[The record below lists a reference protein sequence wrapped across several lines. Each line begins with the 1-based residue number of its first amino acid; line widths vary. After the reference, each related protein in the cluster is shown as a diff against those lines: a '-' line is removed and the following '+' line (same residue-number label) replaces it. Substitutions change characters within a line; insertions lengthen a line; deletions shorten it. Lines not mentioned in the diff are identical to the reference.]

1 MASSPYPEGM
11 RRETAMM
18 TVGNTLPVLQRAYRA
33 AADKAVAPIGVSQA
47 LAWPMVMVGRQG
59 DGVRQG
65 VLAERLGIEAPSLV
79 RSLDQL
85 VDGGFIERR
94 EDPVDRRAKTLHLT
108 PAGAAACARIETLL
122 QALRAELYEGVPDED
137 IAACLRVFGVLE
149 QRLGCAVA
157 PLPAP
162 APAPVASAPAHGK
175 TR

>member
-1 MASSPYPEGM
+1 
-11 RRETAMM
+11 MM
-18 TVGNTLPVLQRAYRA
+18 TIGFSMPVIQRAYRA
-33 AADKAVAPIGVSQA
+33 AADRAVAPIGVSQA
-47 LAWPMVMVGRQG
+47 LAWPLVLIERLG

-94 EDPVDRRAKTLHLT
+94 EDPLDRRARTLHVT
-108 PAGAAACARIETLL
+108 PAGAQACARIETML
-122 QALRAELYEGVPDED
+122 QSLRAELYEGVPDED

-157 PLPAP
+157 PMP
-162 APAPVASAPAHGK
+162 G
-175 TR
+175 R